1 MVRMTLIE
9 KYRDLFELANEIG
22 LKDPDVKEEDGKLQ
36 IKGMTH
42 YQLDANRLWDNIK
55 SHPRWAEEVV
65 ADIQAERGDVYGI
78 HTVTK
83 DDTLSLLSKKYLG
96 DARRY
101 MELFEANKDALS
113 GPNIIKVGQKLR
125 IPRP

>member
-1 MVRMTLIE
+1 MTLIQ
-9 KYRDLFELANEIG
+9 KYSDLFELANEIG
-22 LKDPDVKEEDGKLQ
+22 SKNLHVTEEGGKLRIQ
-36 IKGMTH
+36 GKTQ

-65 ADIQAERGDVYGI
+65 ADIQAERGDIYGV
-78 HTVTK
+78 HTVTEE
-83 DDTLSLLSKKYLG
+83 DTLSLLSKKYLG

-101 MELFEANKDALS
+101 MELFEANKHVLS
-113 GPNIIKVGQKLR
+113 GPNMMKVGLKLL